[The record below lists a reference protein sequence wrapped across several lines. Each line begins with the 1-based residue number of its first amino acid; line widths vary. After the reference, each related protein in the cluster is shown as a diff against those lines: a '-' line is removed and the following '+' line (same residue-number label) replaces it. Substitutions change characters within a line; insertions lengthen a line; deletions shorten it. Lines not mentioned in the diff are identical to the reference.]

1 MGWAASA
8 MDMFPGLRQ
17 GSCKRGSGAL
27 PPAGTLQWL
36 PGTLCASVQK
46 KILPLRLQPATR
58 WVSAAHH
65 LLLPAVREAEAGER
79 QTGDPE
85 AAGYSPSRRVPGAWP
100 RCGWAALESG
110 TRPGQPRRA
119 EMQDSGA
126 VPAPR
131 GHAQPLLWL
140 FLAGG
145 EARQRVAPRPPGRT
159 CRAQHPFCG
168 SPRRRRVSRQG
179 APASVTCR

>member
-1 MGWAASA
+1 
-8 MDMFPGLRQ
+8 MDTFPGLRQ

-58 WVSAAHH
+58 WVSAARH

-100 RCGWAALESG
+100 RC
-110 TRPGQPRRA
+110 
-119 EMQDSGA
+119 
-126 VPAPR
+126 V
-131 GHAQPLLWL
+131 
-140 FLAGG
+140 GG
-145 EARQRVAPRPPGRT
+145 PPWKVVPGRASRVERR
-159 CRAQHPFCG
+159 CRTRVRSQHPADTHSLCFG
-168 SPRRRRVSRQG
+168 YFSREVRLG
-179 APASVTCR
+179 RELLLALRAAPAGRSIPSVGALGGGGFPGRVLRPR